1 MRCFCLWAP
10 RRRLCTTR
18 PDAGGVKPARLPAE
32 GILRKAYL
40 EREKPTGPR
49 EGAGRVRPWQR
60 LVGQEL
66 PRRQPCGMGDAALKA
81 QEVDAMS
88 RICRMTGVRSML
100 GAASALLMTA
110 AAAWAQVS
118 PTPVPSPT
126 LPPGPSPEVTSGTGA
141 ILIAAVVI
149 VLLLAVG
156 VMVKLYDLRRKRED
170 EAVALQARISDALM
184 SEPALAAF
192 PLAPTRSEEHT
203 SELQS

>member
-1 MRCFCLWAP
+1 
-10 RRRLCTTR
+10 
-18 PDAGGVKPARLPAE
+18 
-32 GILRKAYL
+32 
-40 EREKPTGPR
+40 
-49 EGAGRVRPWQR
+49 
-60 LVGQEL
+60 
-66 PRRQPCGMGDAALKA
+66 
-81 QEVDAMS
+81 MS

-100 GAASALLMTA
+100 GAASALLTTA

-184 SEPALAAF
+184 SEPFLAAF
-192 PLAPTRSEEHT
+192 PLAPTVRIPMRGSPATIEIVGSVPRPEHRQAAVDLVVREAARSCK
-203 SELQS
+203 SYRVDSRISIDPMMMRRAA